1 MAICATLGI
10 AWGCRDRNFKSC
22 RPDSMSKTARRIQWW
37 RAVFWFRAV
46 AYADVAGQ
54 HARFKQSQDCG
65 LSGEP
70 FVRSRG
76 KVSESLWLTISRPFW
91 VCLLMRCHLLSPD
104 PSTVQFRTMK
114 GSAGRR
120 ESAGVLL
127 LREVNILNVPSEPG
141 KEPNREQLTLRCNW
155 KAYHNTSWRQSEL
168 PVCAAN
174 CERKSP
180 VV

>member
-1 MAICATLGI
+1 MGGAEVAISSLVFPTRCPKQLVAFNGGELFFGSGQSLTRTLKVNTLGS
-10 AWGCRDRNFKSC
+10 NS
-22 RPDSMSKTARRIQWW
+22 RRI
-37 RAVFWFRAV
+37 VV
-46 AYADVAGQ
+46 YPGS
-54 HARFKQSQDCG
+54 H
-65 LSGEP
+65 LSGPGE
-70 FVRSRG
+70 

-91 VCLLMRCHLLSPD
+91 ACLLMRCHLLSPD

-114 GSAGRR
+114 GSASGR

-174 CERKSP
+174 CEKKSP
-180 VV
+180 LV